1 MKTIATVLVKLRAKT
16 PAGAE
21 VRTGNTCQLGSERRP
36 RPGAGSRLRPRS
48 EQGPSPRPRPRPKP
62 RPSRA
67 LSFGGRVKA
76 TIDADTTL
84 IAIAIAIA
92 MATIVTTAIAAGTRA
107 EEIPTARTETTA
119 SAMRATARI
128 ATRATA
134 AFRTT
139 ICTISPHERH
149 EQSWAQQL
157 GAWCDLPAEPSSAR
171 RSVVHLT
178 SRQTLLRED
187 SDPESGERAGS
198 TPSRPE

>member
-84 IAIAIAIA
+84 IAIA
-92 MATIVTTAIAAGTRA
+92 MATIITTAIAAGTSA

-139 ICTISPHERH
+139 IGTISPHERH
-149 EQSWAQQL
+149 EQSRAQQL
-157 GAWCDLPAEPSSAR
+157 GAWCDLPAEPS
-171 RSVVHLT
+171 
-178 SRQTLLRED
+178 
-187 SDPESGERAGS
+187 RA
-198 TPSRPE
+198 EQC